1 MTISEFAPLI
11 QLGASIAIAV
21 VAVDSV
27 KSYTKQIAD
36 RLYQF
41 PDFIKSEFKEC
52 YGKLP
57 DQETLDHLDPVDL
70 NGKSTNSSIERVKR
84 NRENVKKR
92 IDEAQENTL
101 KRVNEIC
108 QAKSLSSLNLTLFIY
123 NAVLLFLGGLE
134 SSNYTNVH
142 LFTVLY
148 SLCVFLF
155 ILTGWIVGECECKK
169 KIFHFSS
176 LLHSILCS
184 VTIGAISVVLFFL
197 LKEKYYGLNQW
208 IESYWH
214 CFFIVGLLLTYI
226 NFLIYA
232 AKVGHS
238 ASDFKSEV
246 STTKE
251 GILPDCES
259 VSKEV
264 EDLLATTRVSNTLNA
279 D

>member
-36 RLYQF
+36 RLYRF
-41 PDFIKSEFKEC
+41 PEFVKSEFKEC
-52 YGKLP
+52 IGRLP

-70 NGKSTNSSIERVKR
+70 NGKSTNSSIEKAKR

-92 IDEAQENTL
+92 IDEAQENAL

-134 SSNYTNVH
+134 SSYCINVH

-148 SLCVFLF
+148 SLCIFIF
-155 ILTGWIVGECECKK
+155 ILTGWIVGESECQKR
-169 KIFHFSS
+169 FLHFSS
-176 LLHSILCS
+176 LLHSIICS
-184 VTIGAISVVLFFL
+184 VAIGIISVVLFFI
-197 LKEKYYGLNQW
+197 LKEKHYCLNQW
-208 IESYWH
+208 IYSYWH
-214 CFFIVGLLLTYI
+214 YFFIAGMLLTYT

-238 ASDFKSEV
+238 ASDFKNEV
-246 STTKE
+246 LATKKD
-251 GILPDCES
+251 ILPDCEN

-264 EDLLATTRVSNTLNA
+264 NDLLATTRVSNTLIA